1 MEAVGYVF
9 VSGSAIPSVLQV
21 DGQQGRT
28 IRSACGSA
36 SDLEADR
43 RIQFAI
49 FCHFSGLVST
59 PVHSRATIGLQEI
72 R

>member
-36 SDLEADR
+36 SDLKLIGAYNS
-43 RIQFAI
+43 QSSAI
-49 FCHFSGLVST
+49 FRG
-59 PVHSRATIGLQEI
+59 
-72 R
+72 